1 MTPFEYLGNEH
12 HELARMLTV
21 LQNMA
26 KAVEAG
32 AEVDR
37 GDLDAVMEYFREVG
51 DLSHHDKE
59 ETLLVPALV
68 RQNMDWFHGPLAEL
82 RRDHRQER
90 YLMRSLRH
98 AARQTRGWSEEDKR
112 HFVSLVGAYA
122 DLMHAHFRKEDEQ
135 WFVEAERRLPPDEQ
149 AALLKSFEKFDAEMQ
164 ALPDFA
170 NLKARALK
178 LVEKYGG
185 S

>member
-1 MTPFEYLGNEH
+1 ATLSAVHAWGRRCDSKTCAYRRCSCAFCSNKRGRAIWRQTCRAASRAQIVRRAPTGGLAVTPFEYLGNEH

-37 GDLDAVMEYFREVG
+37 GDIDAVMEYLREVG

-68 RQNMDWFHGPLAEL
+68 RQNMDWFHG
-82 RRDHRQER
+82 
-90 YLMRSLRH
+90 
-98 AARQTRGWSEEDKR
+98 
-112 HFVSLVGAYA
+112 
-122 DLMHAHFRKEDEQ
+122 
-135 WFVEAERRLPPDEQ
+135 
-149 AALLKSFEKFDAEMQ
+149 
-164 ALPDFA
+164 
-170 NLKARALK
+170 
-178 LVEKYGG
+178 
-185 S
+185 